1 MKNICVGLCASLLA
15 TGLGLVAVPA
25 LAHEGH
31 LLDLVSA
38 FVAPLAGWDHL
49 LMAGL
54 FLAVIVGMV
63 RAIAKAATR
72 RARVRGSD
80 DQ

>member
-1 MKNICVGLCASLLA
+1 LKNICVGLCASLLA

-54 FLAVIVGMV
+54 IVGMV